1 MKHVLS
7 AEQARSRIAD
17 SLSAWR
23 IENDELV
30 RVYETGNWRVT
41 MLLAGLVAYLAEA
54 ANHHPELLLSY
65 PRVTVRLSSHD
76 VGGITER
83 DLDLARRI
91 EEAAVGN
98 LPDPRI
104 HTHAPKEW
112 VR

>member
-1 MKHVLS
+1 MKQVLS
-7 AEQARSRIAD
+7 AEQVREHVAAHLPTWS
-17 SLSAWR
+17 
-23 IENDELV
+23 IEDDELV
-30 RVYETGNWRVT
+30 RIYETGNWRVT
-41 MLLAGLVAYLAEA
+41 ILLAGMIAYLAEA
-54 ANHHPELLLSY
+54 ANHHPDLLLSY

-76 VGGITER
+76 AGGITER

>member
-1 MKHVLS
+1 MTEALN
-7 AEQARSRIAD
+7 ADQARSRIAD
-17 SLSAWR
+17 TLPDWQVD
-23 IENDELV
+23 ENQLV

-41 MLLAGLVAYLAEA
+41 MLLAGMIAFLAEA
-54 ANHHPELLLSY
+54 ANHHPDLLLTY

-76 VGGITER
+76 AGGITER

-91 EEAAVGN
+91 EQAAVRDR
-98 LPDPRI
+98 PDPSI

>member
-1 MKHVLS
+1 MKQPLS
-7 AEQARSRIAD
+7 EKQLREHIAD
-17 SLSAWR
+17 SLPAWR
-23 IENDELV
+23 VEDNELV

-41 MLLAGLVAYLAEA
+41 MLLAGMIAYLAEA
-54 ANHHPELLLSY
+54 ANHHPDLLLTY

-76 VGGITER
+76 AGGITGR

-98 LPDPRI
+98 PPDPGI